1 MHHCIT
7 IVGHIKRGKLRSRR
21 LSLCSQVPKCTKAMP
36 YPIVY
41 IVSNLPKMCNLTS
54 SDKVFAQ
61 LNKYP
66 FAMYI
71 YVLYYYS
78 AHEYYLLIMCSNLNS
93 FGNSPIFS
101 QSTVPS
107 KNQKDFKAIPIY
119 FLHYLPKTLC
129 RIIPQLQIC
138 LVNFNFYSLMHIL
151 C

>member
-66 FAMYI
+66 FAI
-71 YVLYYYS
+71 YVLYLV
-78 AHEYYLLIMCSNLNS
+78 HEYYLLIISIAQKIHL
-93 FGNSPIFS
+93 FS
-101 QSTVPS
+101 LRALCHPRIRKTSRQFQFISSTPYLKHNTVAA
-107 KNQKDFKAIPIY
+107 NWVYLKDKFVC
-119 FLHYLPKTLC
+119 LTNTKT
-129 RIIPQLQIC
+129 
-138 LVNFNFYSLMHIL
+138 N
-151 C
+151 